1 MQQAGLVL
9 DNRLYI
15 GCGVDGASAM
25 SSERVGAAALVK
37 SKDPLADYFHC
48 TMHSFNLSASQSS
61 KIVEI
66 RHCFDCIQEAP
77 SPDPCPIGE
86 GDTLPEP
93 HPVGA
98 FGASTL
104 APSALDMCP
113 PFKNPGSAPD
123 L

>member
-1 MQQAGLVL
+1 
-9 DNRLYI
+9 
-15 GCGVDGASAM
+15 M
-25 SSERVGAAALVK
+25 SSERVGTAALVK

-86 GDTLPEP
+86 GDTPPRTPPRRRLRCLDTR
-93 HPVGA
+93 A
-98 FGASTL
+98 FGARHV
-104 APSALDMCP
+104 P
-113 PFKNPGSAPD
+113 PFENPGSAPD
-123 L
+123 QLLSCFFFINSLTVSFPDS